1 MKKIQRYFVLVIFSL
16 TVTLLGS
23 VAQLATAMGATP
35 PKAPKA
41 PEQVEKQTQS
51 SDDDPYS
58 QTVVPLTTL
67 DCARCHES
75 VFNTIRDSGGKHR
88 QECRFCHESFHTYRP
103 GNDWQKTV
111 PQCNTCH
118 GELHGADFLDCLGCH
133 GNPHA
138 PIAGL
143 VNMETLAENCSK
155 CHTAQAEE
163 IAQYPSAHAE
173 LECLDCHHSRH
184 GYVPNCTECHE
195 EPHTAFVDNGGCT
208 SCHPVHKPTEIHY
221 GKETPTAAC
230 AGCHEETV
238 KQLRSTTKKHSKLQC
253 AFCHSD
259 THGYIPEC
267 QKCHGLP
274 HSKAMLDRFD
284 GCLACHGDPHAL
296 VFPGE

>member
-1 MKKIQRYFVLVIFSL
+1 MKKIQKHLIVLVTFCLIV
-16 TVTLLGS
+16 TVLGI
-23 VAQLATAMGATP
+23 VAQPTKAMGTTP
-35 PKAPKA
+35 VKTPQQDDKSA
-41 PEQVEKQTQS
+41 QS
-51 SDDDPYS
+51 GDDPYD
-58 QTVVPLTTL
+58 QLVVPLTTL

-75 VFNTIRDSGGKHR
+75 VFNTIRDAGGKHR

-103 GNDWQKTV
+103 GTDWQKAV
-111 PQCNTCH
+111 PSCNTCH
-118 GELHGADFLDCLGCH
+118 GELHGSEFLDCLSCH

-143 VNMETLAENCSK
+143 VNMEVLAENCAN
-155 CHTAQAEE
+155 CHTSPAEQ
-163 IAQYPSAHAE
+163 ISQYPSAHSE
-173 LECLDCHHSRH
+173 VSCTECHHSRH
-184 GYVPNCTECHE
+184 GYVPNCVECHDD
-195 EPHTAFVDNGGCT
+195 PHTAFVDNSGCV

-230 AGCHEETV
+230 AGCHAETV
-238 KQLRSTTKKHSKLQC
+238 KHLASTTKKHSTLQC

-284 GCLACHGDPHAL
+284 GCLDCHGDPHAL
-296 VFPGE
+296 VFP